1 MGEAMSV
8 QWYQVQVV
16 LSDLEDARTLLRRLV
31 DERITVSG
39 TVSGPVTSIV
49 WNGYVDET
57 VGKWLVTAL
66 STEGRVHDLVKR
78 ICEEYQNPLE
88 LIVLPVSFG
97 DRRYL
102 DSLITKQ
109 AEAPF

>member
-1 MGEAMSV
+1 
-8 QWYQVQVV
+8 
-16 LSDLEDARTLLRRLV
+16 
-31 DERITVSG
+31 
-39 TVSGPVTSIV
+39 V